1 MCDSIMFKKVNVYT
15 LIKNTLLLKH
25 AETIA
30 GIILKVTVTDHHPKY
45 DENELPRRVCDPRRV
60 F

>member
-1 MCDSIMFKKVNVYT
+1 MSKSTVYIT